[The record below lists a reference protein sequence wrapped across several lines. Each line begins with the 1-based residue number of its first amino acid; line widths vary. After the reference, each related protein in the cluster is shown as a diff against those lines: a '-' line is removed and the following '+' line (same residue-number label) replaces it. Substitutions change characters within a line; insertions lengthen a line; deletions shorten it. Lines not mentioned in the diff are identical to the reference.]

1 MINFRLTAGLHRLL
15 ERGQTVGAGSV
26 EGTPGSPQ
34 DEPRP
39 RGHGTE
45 WKPLVGSGQARLGLR
60 SHPKASAGVN
70 AVPALCI

>member
-1 MINFRLTAGLHRLL
+1 M
-15 ERGQTVGAGSV
+15 GAGSM
-26 EGTPGSPQ
+26 EGTLDSPQ

-60 SHPKASAGVN
+60 SHPKASTGVK
-70 AVPALCI
+70 AVPALCAFRLLRKTLTT